1 MKILHIYKY
10 AAPESVGGVERVIQS
25 ISRELIQMGIS
36 SDVLATS
43 SSQKSTIVDGSHI
56 HYYPIT
62 MNTFSCPISLRFLN
76 NFHKI
81 ADQYDLL
88 HYHFPWPFADLTH
101 MLSRIRK
108 PTVMTYHLDIV
119 RQPQWM
125 RALYSPLMHHF
136 LNQMDHIVATSQ
148 NLIDSSP
155 VLQRYKHKTS
165 AIPITI
171 DPALYP
177 KPDVSLIQS
186 LQQTVGSKFFLFIGV
201 LRYYKGLDFLLE
213 AVRDSDI
220 PVVIAG
226 SGPEE
231 LKLKTMVLQHNMTN
245 VTFLGY
251 VTEAEKVALL
261 SLCQAVVAPAHLR
274 SEAFCISLL
283 EGLMFGKPLIS
294 TDLGTGTSFV
304 NKHNVSGL
312 VVKPGN
318 SNDLRVAMQQFMQD
332 DLFYQ
337 QVAIGAKQH
346 FNEHFGQKKMAESY
360 LAIYKSRLHTR

>member
-43 SSQKSTIVDGSHI
+43 PSSQSTIFDGSHI

-62 MNTFSCPISLRFLN
+62 INTFSCPISFGFLKH
-76 NFHKI
+76 FCDI
-81 ADQYDLL
+81 ASQYDLL

-101 MLSRIRK
+101 ILSRIRK

-119 RQPQWM
+119 RQPKWM

-136 LNQMDHIVATSQ
+136 LGQMNHIVATSK

-155 VLQRYKHKTS
+155 VLQRYKDKTS

-171 DPALYP
+171 DPSLYP
-177 KPDVSLIQS
+177 APDTSLIQS
-186 LQQTVGSKFFLFIGV
+186 LQQKIGSHFFLFVGV

-213 AVRDSDI
+213 AVRNSDI

-231 LKLKTMVLQHNMTN
+231 LKLKTMVQQHNMTN

-251 VTEAEKVALL
+251 VTESEKVALL
-261 SLCQAVVAPAHLR
+261 TLCKAVVAPAHLR

-304 NKHNVSGL
+304 NTHNVSGL
-312 VVKPGN
+312 VVTPGD
-318 SNDLRVAMQQFMQD
+318 SHALRSAMQQFMRDEQ
-332 DLFYQ
+332 FYQ
-337 QVAIGAKQH
+337 QVMMGARQH
-346 FNEHFGQKKMAESY
+346 FNAHFGQKKMAEDY
-360 LAIYKSRLHTR
+360 LMVYKKVLNTR